1 MRYEMPYLIAEI
13 GINHNGYLDNALKL
27 IDQAVAAGW
36 NMVKFQKRDPD
47 TCVPQWQKDKPRIW
61 EGQEMT
67 YLEYKKKIEFGLHEY
82 TTINEYCKDKGIEWT
97 VSVWDIPS
105 AKFMMEN
112 FKQDIPF
119 IKIPSACITDIKLLN
134 YFNVNHPDMPLL
146 ISDGMSDI
154 FELRT
159 AIVSIKNLY
168 GVLHCNSSYPANP
181 KELDISYIGELKKS
195 FDSEYQQGFFDRY
208 PIVGYSSHDEGGFL
222 SCSLA
227 VACGARVIEKH
238 ITLDCH
244 MEGTDHKCS
253 MEKRGMIDLKTILQN
268 TVDILGYPN
277 LKCYKSEE
285 EVKKK
290 LRK

>member
-1 MRYEMPYLIAEI
+1 MRYEIPYLIAEI
-13 GINHNGYLDNALKL
+13 GINHNGHLNNAFKL

-47 TCVPQWQKDKPRIW
+47 TCVPEDQKNNLRIW

-67 YLEYKKKIEFGLHEY
+67 YLEYKKKIEFGFEEY
-82 TTINEYCKDKGIEWT
+82 WHINQYCKEKGIEWT

-105 AKFMMEN
+105 AQFMMKH
-112 FKQDIPF
+112 FKKDIPF

-134 YFNVNHPDMPLL
+134 YFNTNHPDMPLL

-168 GVLHCNSSYPANP
+168 GVLHCNSSYPADP
-181 KELDISYIGELKKS
+181 KELDISFIGELKKS

-208 PIVGYSSHDEGGFL
+208 PIVGYSGHDTTL
-222 SCSLA
+222 LACSLA
-227 VACGARVIEKH
+227 VACDARVIEKH
-238 ITLDCH
+238 ITINKS
-244 MEGTDHKCS
+244 MEGTDHSCS
-253 MEKRGMIDLKTILQN
+253 LELYDMKALKQALQN
-268 TVDILGYPN
+268 AVDILGYPS
-277 LKCYKSEE
+277 LRCYPSEE
-285 EVKKK
+285 KVKKK